1 MCNNDTE
8 NVLTQQ
14 TKSSKI
20 MNTALKIASPQN
32 WRKRKKKKNA
42 FTIADFMKEDKP
54 YFKIGL

>member
-32 WRKRKKKKNA
+32 WRKRKKKKECFHNC
-42 FTIADFMKEDKP
+42 
-54 YFKIGL
+54 